1 MAHQMIKYRLT
12 TEGTIP
18 DFVCSSNE
26 SMGGSYVVNDNL
38 VASPQD
44 WLLVNI
50 SEDGATGDFEA
61 IDSQADLETYL
72 ASISA
77 DWTSPSPDSTD
88 SEATVPFDPAAQ
100 AAWAWGKLDAL
111 NALQS

>member
-26 SMGGSYVVNDNL
+26 SMGGSYGVNDSL

-44 WLLVNI
+44 WLLVDI
-50 SEDGATGDFEA
+50 SEDGATGDFEVVA
-61 IDSQADLETYL
+61 SQADLETYL
-72 ASISA
+72 TSIGS
-77 DWTSPSPDSTD
+77 DWTTLHPTD
-88 SEATVPFDPAAQ
+88 SEATIPFDPTAQ

-111 NALQS
+111 NA

>member
-26 SMGGSYVVNDNL
+26 SMGGSYGVNDKL
-38 VASPQD
+38 VASPRD

-61 IDSQADLETYL
+61 IASQAVALTGL
-72 ASISA
+72 HPIL
-77 DWTSPSPDSTD
+77 PIL
-88 SEATVPFDPAAQ
+88 
-100 AAWAWGKLDAL
+100 KLPYPL
-111 NALQS
+111 IPPHRRRGLGVS

>member
-18 DFVCSSNE
+18 AFVCASNE
-26 SMGGSYVVNDNL
+26 SMGGSYGVNDSL
-38 VASPQD
+38 VASPRD
-44 WLLVNI
+44 WLLVDI

-61 IDSQADLETYL
+61 IASQADLATYL
-72 ASISA
+72 TSISA
-77 DWTSPSPDSTD
+77 DWTSPSPDPTD
-88 SEATVPFDPAAQ
+88 SEATVPFDPTAQ

-111 NALQS
+111 NA

>member
-26 SMGGSYVVNDNL
+26 SMGGSYAVNDNL

-44 WLLVNI
+44 WLLVDI
-50 SEDGATGDFEA
+50 SEDGATGDFEVVA
-61 IDSQADLETYL
+61 SQADLETYL
-72 ASISA
+72 TSVGS
-77 DWTSPSPDSTD
+77 DWTDTTDPDNTI
-88 SEATVPFDPAAQ
+88 PFDPTAQ

-111 NALQS
+111 NA